1 MSDGPLSDLRL
12 VDFGQGVAGPYC
24 SQLLAD
30 YGVDVIKVEPP
41 RGDWARQMGIRDEHG
56 NSGTFISV
64 NRNKRGIVLDLA
76 HAEARDIVRRLVRQA
91 DLVVESFRPG
101 VMDRLGLGYAALAEI
116 NPALIYVAITGFGT
130 SGPGRD
136 LPAGDSTMQA
146 YGGLMSVIGEPD
158 RLPLR
163 VGNVV
168 SDMIAGTNAFSGA
181 LLALLRRASTGKGS
195 RVDVSL
201 LDSIVAFQA
210 PPLTEFLITGEPPR
224 RSGNEH
230 PLIAPSGVAQA
241 ADSSFVFT
249 VLGHQWKSFCDAME
263 LETLH
268 SDPRFL
274 DAHERLQNRK
284 ELTALLAPEFAKRT
298 VEDWIERFRTANILC
313 APIQDYPTLIRDP
326 QVLHNEL
333 IDSIL
338 EEGEP
343 PVPAIRNA
351 IRITDVAHDVRR
363 PPGLGEHTSQVLL
376 DELGLD
382 TQTIEKLAA
391 KGAVVLTGMERQ
403 RGGK

>member
-1 MSDGPLSDLRL
+1 MSNGPLSNLRL
-12 VDFGQGVAGPYC
+12 LDFGQGVAGPYC

-56 NSGTFISV
+56 NSGTFLSV

-76 HAEARDIVRRLVRQA
+76 HEEARDIVRRLVLRC

-116 NPALIYVAITGFGT
+116 NPSLIYVAITGFGT
-130 SGPGRD
+130 SGPSMD

-146 YGGLMSVIGEPD
+146 HGGLMSVVGESD
-158 RLPLR
+158 GLPLR

-168 SDMIAGTNAFSGA
+168 SDMVAGTNAFSGA
-181 LLALLRRASTGKGS
+181 LLALLRRASTGEGS

-210 PPLTEFLITGEPPR
+210 APLTEFLLTGEPPR

-241 ADSSFVFT
+241 SDSSFVFT

-263 LETLH
+263 LEALH
-268 SDPRFL
+268 SDQRFL
-274 DAHERLQNRK
+274 DAHDRLQNRK
-284 ELTALLAPEFAKRT
+284 ELNALLAPSFAKRT
-298 VEDWIERFRTANILC
+298 AQDWIERFRTANILC
-313 APIQDYPTLIRDP
+313 APIQDYPALIRDP

-333 IDSIL
+333 IDSML
-338 EEGEP
+338 EDGEP
-343 PVPAIRNA
+343 PMPAIRNA
-351 IRITDVAHDVRR
+351 IRITDAEHEMRR
-363 PPGLGEHTSQVLL
+363 PPRLGEHTSQVLFG
-376 DELGLD
+376 ELGLD
-382 TQTIEKLAA
+382 TQTVDELAA
-391 KGAVVLTGMERQ
+391 RGAVGLPGTERQ